1 MSTDRKAIAESHL
14 ARAAEWGA
22 SLPLGSPEQVAH
34 LAAAQAN
41 ATLYAAEQQRIA
53 NLIQWTTAADF
64 DNEPDAT
71 QLAIIL
77 DGLGLS

>member
-1 MSTDRKAIAESHL
+1 MSSDRKAIAESHL
-14 ARAAEWGA
+14 ARAAECA
-22 SLPLGSPEQVAH
+22 TSLPLGSPDQMAY

-41 ATLYAAEQQRIA
+41 AALYAAEQQRIA
-53 NLIQWTTAADF
+53 NLIQWTTGADLG
-64 DNEPDAT
+64 NEPDAT